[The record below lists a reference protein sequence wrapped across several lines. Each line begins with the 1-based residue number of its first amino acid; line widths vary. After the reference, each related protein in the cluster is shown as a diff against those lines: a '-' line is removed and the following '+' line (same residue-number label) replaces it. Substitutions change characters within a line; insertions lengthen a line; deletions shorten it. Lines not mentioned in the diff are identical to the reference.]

1 MSSCVAFCCMCCLWA
16 FTASATLDLIANNGR
31 KEKIAQPENCSMWRR
46 LSPLKSLL
54 LKLQRIWCANLCLY
68 PLRCSDAHY
77 TDHFAGA
84 GHPRSTATAGATM
97 TQGPTILWAD
107 CQPTEHWAQLAGVV
121 LVRRY
126 KNARC
131 ALISH
136 CSVRPINSKNCRM
149 RLIIARLLDR
159 TFATSSSNASHPIAI
174 GL

>member
-1 MSSCVAFCCMCCLWA
+1 
-16 FTASATLDLIANNGR
+16 
-31 KEKIAQPENCSMWRR
+31 
-46 LSPLKSLL
+46 
-54 LKLQRIWCANLCLY
+54 
-68 PLRCSDAHY
+68 
-77 TDHFAGA
+77 
-84 GHPRSTATAGATM
+84 M

-136 CSVRPINSKNCRM
+136 CSVRPINSKNCRYAPDH
-149 RLIIARLLDR
+149 RALDR